1 MRKRHLAKLLV
12 TISMLS
18 LGGCK
23 FFGGLHFSGNSHDK
37 AASSEFAQVTYGPA
51 TQHGREYLRSNL
63 IGLAIE
69 SFNLALGSGEDP
81 AAAYNGLGVA
91 YSRLGRADLGYRF
104 FKKATMSD
112 PANPVYAQNLVKLV
126 NSNEFTLNL
135 LQRTPL
141 PETAPADARTAA
153 RTAQEADRAERVPG
167 KLYRERD
174 RQFSLITV
182 APPQETTGTAPQN
195 AAFDGCAA
203 QIGRNARRRCAPI
216 SLPKVESR
224 TRQSHTVALAVPVT
238 PTQPPAGAASS
249 AQPVPAKG
257 KTKVFD
263 LTSPAQPGTA
273 VPKAE
278 PDRLPAAAAAT

>member
-1 MRKRHLAKLLV
+1 MRKRHLANLLV
-12 TISMLS
+12 TISMFS

-23 FFGGLHFSGNSHDK
+23 FFGSLHFSGNSHDK
-37 AASSEFAQVTYGPA
+37 ATSSEFAQVTYGPA
-51 TQHGREYLRSNL
+51 TQRGRDYLHSNL
-63 IGLAIE
+63 VGLAIE
-69 SFNLALGSGEDP
+69 SFNLALASGEDP

-104 FKKATMSD
+104 FKKAIMSD

-126 NSNEFTLNL
+126 NSDEFTLNL

-141 PETAPADARTAA
+141 PETTPADAQAAA

-182 APPQETTGTAPQN
+182 ALPQEGTGRTPQN
-195 AAFDGCAA
+195 AAVDGCAA
-203 QIGRNARRRCAPI
+203 QIGHGARRRCAPI

-224 TRQSHTVALAVPVT
+224 IRQSQTVALAVPVT
-238 PTQPPAGAASS
+238 ATQAPAGAASS

-257 KTKVFD
+257 KAKVFD

-273 VPKAE
+273 TSKTE
-278 PDRLPAAAAAT
+278 PDRSPATAAPT